1 MAREDA
7 EMIGK
12 GEQIDVVFDEISEES
27 IKGAPIRTKG
37 DESLRKA
44 LGVGSCEVSEVVK
57 GWHEERHPIE
67 HEGKCQDDA
76 PHSPL
81 M

>member
-12 GEQIDVVFDEISEES
+12 GEQIDVVFNEISKEG

-44 LGVGSCEVSEVVK
+44 LGVGAVK
-57 GWHEERHPIE
+57 
-67 HEGKCQDDA
+67 
-76 PHSPL
+76 
-81 M
+81 